1 MTTAAALKD
10 EICARSN
17 SRKRATVEGLW
28 QVLEGMR
35 RKGIKAF
42 TIAQVGRHAEAAD
55 VLRTQTLRNTGG
67 EDYRFLIEAFAQEI
81 GAITTSLPAT
91 TATPLETFIDG
102 IADLDIRTRMR
113 MVLVENGRLHDEVKR
128 LRQAFKYMQLP
139 NTVET
144 PAVEVLSPTDRHI
157 DIVPLEQLLSTDWVD
172 ERRWSV
178 EANGAIH
185 DEDGFRITPVGFVDS
200 LQAVLDLFR
209 CKK

>member
-67 EDYRFLIEAFAQEI
+67 EDYRFLIEAFAQE
-81 GAITTSLPAT
+81 
-91 TATPLETFIDG
+91 